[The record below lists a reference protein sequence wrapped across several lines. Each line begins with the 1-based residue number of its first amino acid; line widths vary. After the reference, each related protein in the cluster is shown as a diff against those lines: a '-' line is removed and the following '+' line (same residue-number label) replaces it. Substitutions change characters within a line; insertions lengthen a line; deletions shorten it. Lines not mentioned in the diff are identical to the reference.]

1 MNDVVYKLLKSIL
14 TLVAMLPLGVL
25 YVFSDILFF
34 IIYFVVRYRRKL
46 VEKNLTACFPD
57 KSVEERREICR
68 KFYRNF
74 ADYIVETIKL
84 LHISDAEISRR
95 MTFVDMD
102 VLDRLTA
109 AGKSVAVYYAHCGNW
124 EWGTSMTLHVSPVS
138 HKNTDYCQVY
148 RPLRNRVF
156 DRLMLDV
163 RSRFGSY
170 SFSKTTVLR
179 DLICLRR
186 EGKQSVTGFM
196 SDQKPSHGDPTV
208 VTEFLNRKTAF
219 ISGTEHLAAR
229 MGFAAIYWDTEKI
242 GRGRYRITCRPL
254 TENAANMP
262 NGELTRAYAALLQN
276 TILRNPSIWL
286 WTHNRWKYPVR
297 QNQ

>member
-1 MNDVVYKLLKSIL
+1 MNDVVYRLLKGFL
-14 TLVAMLPLGVL
+14 TFVAMLPLGVL
-25 YVFSDILFF
+25 YVFADILFL
-34 IIYFVVRYRRKL
+34 IIYFVVRYRRRL
-46 VEKNLTACFPD
+46 VEKNLIACFPD
-57 KSVEERREICR
+57 KSDAERQAICL

-84 LHISDAEISRR
+84 LHISDAEMSRR
-95 MTFVDMD
+95 MQFVDMD

-124 EWGTSMTLHVSPVS
+124 EWGPSMTLHVSPES
-138 HKNTDYCQVY
+138 HENTDYCQVY
-148 RPLRNRVF
+148 RPLRNKIF

-170 SFSKTTVLR
+170 SFPKATVLR
-179 DLICLRR
+179 DLIRLRR

-208 VTEFLNRKTAF
+208 VTQFLNRTTAF

-229 MGFAAIYWDTEKI
+229 MGFAAIYWDTEKL

-254 TENAANMP
+254 TENASDLP